1 MADFADVHIVKN
13 DSGSLINMIKNST
26 LKWLFTVPGRKKI
39 YIFILTFIQVLHGA
53 SGVLYALLLRNI
65 VDSAVAK
72 DTNGFA
78 MNACFVILLV
88 IAQLSMRAVIRFL
101 SELSRST
108 LENIFKERLMKHLL
122 IKNFAA
128 VDAVH
133 SGEWLNRLTNDTVVV
148 ANGYTEIIPGVAGM
162 AVKMISAVIMIII
175 LQPWFTWI
183 ILPGGAVMVILT
195 YSFRKVLKRLHKN
208 VQEKDGSLRIFLQ
221 ETLGNM
227 MMIRSFAAEQQ
238 TMQDMA
244 NKTKDHKAAR
254 MRKNR
259 FSNFCNIGFGA
270 SIQGMYL
277 FGVCWCGLGILTGT
291 ISYGTLTAV
300 TQLISQI
307 QSPFANIT
315 GYLPKFYAM
324 TASAERLMEIEDF
337 DEDNTEPSLPLD
349 EITDLY
355 HNSLSEIGLRNVGF
369 TYYPPSDKVTELS
382 KDNMPVVLSGINI
395 RVRKGDYVAFTGHSG
410 CGKST
415 VIKLLMSIYR
425 PDEGDCFMQT
435 KQGMEQI
442 TPRYHRM
449 FAYVP
454 QGNKLMTGTVR
465 EAVSFSDKSKMQD
478 DEKIEQSLR
487 IACADEFV
495 GELENG
501 IDTLLGERGTGLSE
515 GQMQRIAV
523 ARAIFSDSPVLI
535 LDEATSSLDTATEQ
549 HLLQNLRQM
558 TDKTVIIVTH
568 RPAAL
573 AICDRVLKF
582 TEKGVEE
589 V

>member
-1 MADFADVHIVKN
+1 MKN
-13 DSGSLINMIKNST
+13 NT
-26 LKWLFTVPGRKKI
+26 LKWLFSVAGRKKG
-39 YIFILTFIQVLHGA
+39 YILLLILVQILHGA

-65 VDSAVAK
+65 VDSAVEK
-72 DTNGFA
+72 NTDIFVLNVSL
-78 MNACFVILLV
+78 VILLV

-101 SELSRST
+101 NELSRAS
-108 LENIFKERLMKHLL
+108 LENTLKERMMKHLL
-122 IKNFAA
+122 NKNFAA

-148 ANGYTEIIPGVAGM
+148 ANGYAEILPGVAGM
-162 AVKMISAVIMIII
+162 TVKMISAVIMIIL
-175 LQPWFTWI
+175 LQPWFAWI
-183 ILPGGAVMVILT
+183 MLPGGVVMVILT
-195 YSFRKVLKRLHKN
+195 YAFRKVLKRLHKN

-238 TMQDMA
+238 TEKEMIV
-244 NKTKDHKAAR
+244 KTKEHKAAR

-259 FSNFCNIGFGA
+259 FSNFCNIGFGTA
-270 SIQGMYL
+270 IQGMYL
-277 FGVCWCGLGILTGT
+277 FGICWCGWGILMGT
-291 ISYGTLTAV
+291 ITLGTLTAV

-324 TASAERLMEIEDF
+324 TASAERLMEIESF
-337 DEDNTEPSLPLD
+337 DEETTEPPLASD
-349 EITDLY
+349 EVAGFYRDDLQ
-355 HNSLSEIGLRNVGF
+355 EIGLKNVRF
-369 TYYPPSDKVTELS
+369 TYYPPSDKVTALT
-382 KDNMPVVLSGINI
+382 KDGMPVVLNDIDLI
-395 RVRKGDYVAFTGHSG
+395 IRKGEYVAFTGHSG

-425 PDEGDCFMQT
+425 PDAGECFIRTANGT
-435 KQGMEQI
+435 KAL
-442 TPRYHRM
+442 TSRYHRL

-454 QGNKLMTGTVR
+454 QGNKLMTGAVR
-465 EAVSFSDKSKMQD
+465 EAVAFADKTKMQD
-478 DEKIEQSLR
+478 DEKITQALK
-487 IACADEFV
+487 IACADTFV
-495 GELENG
+495 SELENG
-501 IDTLLGERGTGLSE
+501 IDTLLGEWGTGLSE
-515 GQMQRIAV
+515 GQTQRIAV

-535 LDEATSSLDTATEQ
+535 LDEATSSLDAVTEKK
-549 HLLQNLRQM
+549 LLENLRKM

-573 AICDRVLKF
+573 TICDRVLKF
-582 TEKGVEE
+582 TENGVEE

>member
-1 MADFADVHIVKN
+1 MKN
-13 DSGSLINMIKNST
+13 NT
-26 LKWLFTVPGRKKI
+26 LRWLFSVPGRKKV
-39 YIFILTFIQVLHGA
+39 YILLLILVQVLHGA

-65 VDSAVAK
+65 VDSAVGK
-72 DTNGFA
+72 DTDIFVLNV
-78 MNACFVILLV
+78 CLVILLV

-101 SELSRST
+101 NELSRSS

-122 IKNFAA
+122 KKNFAV

-148 ANGYTEIIPGVAGM
+148 ANGYTEIIPGIAGM

-183 ILPGGAVMVILT
+183 ILPGGIVMVILT
-195 YSFRKVLKRLHKN
+195 YAFRKVLKRLHKN

-238 TMQDMA
+238 TEKEMTDKA
-244 NKTKDHKAAR
+244 KEHKAAR

-259 FSNFCNIGFGA
+259 FSNFCNIGFGTA
-270 SIQGMYL
+270 IQGMYL
-277 FGVCWCGLGILTGT
+277 FGVIWCGWGILMGT
-291 ISYGTLTAV
+291 ITLGTLTAV

-315 GYLPKFYAM
+315 GYLPRFYAM
-324 TASAERLMEIEDF
+324 TASAERLMEIESF
-337 DEDNTEPSLPLD
+337 EEENTEPPFPLEEVRSL
-349 EITDLY
+349 Y
-355 HNSLSEIGLRNVGF
+355 QNSLQEIGLKNISY
-369 TYYPPSDKVTELS
+369 TYYPPSDKVTKLS
-382 KDNMPVVLSGINI
+382 KDGMPVVLENIN
-395 RVRKGDYVAFTGHSG
+395 VSVQKGEYVAFTGHSG

-415 VIKLLMSIYR
+415 VIKLLMSIYH
-425 PDEGDCFMQT
+425 PDAGECYIRT
-435 KQGMEQI
+435 SNRTE
-442 TPRYHRM
+442 TLSARYHRL

-465 EAVSFSDKSKMQD
+465 EAVAFADKAKMQD
-478 DEKIEQSLR
+478 DEKIAQALK

-495 GELENG
+495 SELEKG

-515 GQMQRIAV
+515 GQMQRIAI
-523 ARAIFSDSPVLI
+523 ARAIFSESPILI
-535 LDEATSSLDTATEQ
+535 LDEATSSLDAATEKK
-549 HLLQNLRQM
+549 LLENLQKM

-573 AICDRVLKF
+573 TICDRVLKF
-582 TEKGVEE
+582 TENGVEE
-589 V
+589 DGKIKN